1 MNITFTLIVSLAA
14 ALGGNIAKKYYTDKD
29 STTLAGGFVFNAVSC
44 LSAAVMLLCW
54 GGFGTSSVF
63 TIVFGVF
70 FGAVTALQG
79 ITNIA
84 ALQVGPMS
92 YTSVIISFSTLI
104 SALSGAM
111 FFNESLS
118 WAHILG
124 IALMLASFV
133 LAAKSDGDEKK
144 ANSKWLF
151 LCLIAF
157 AATGAIGIMQKVHQ
171 SSEYRSELNAFL
183 IIAFISSA
191 IFCSIFASL
200 LKRRECRLAD
210 AKEKENKSKK
220 PFWLLLGI
228 MLVSGACGAVN
239 NKFNLYLSGVMDS
252 AVFFPIVNGG
262 GLVLT
267 TFAAVL
273 LFREKLSKKQWVGVV
288 FGIASVVFL
297 CNPFA

>member
-1 MNITFTLIVSLAA
+1 MNIPMTLALSLLAA
-14 ALGGNIAKKYYTDKD
+14 LCGNITKKYYTKQRPRGL
-29 STTLAGGFVFNAVSC
+29 SGGFVFNAISC
-44 LSAAVMLLCW
+44 LTAAFILLCW
-54 GGFGTSSVF
+54 GGFGQPSVF
-63 TIVFGVF
+63 TILLGVA

-92 YTSVIISFSTLI
+92 YTSVIISFSTLL
-104 SALSGAM
+104 SALSGVA
-111 FFNESLS
+111 FFGEKLG
-118 WAHILG
+118 WAQIVG
-124 IALMLASFV
+124 IALMLVSFV
-133 LAAKSDGDEKK
+133 LAAKSDVEERK
-144 ANSKWLF
+144 ANLKWLL
-151 LCLIAF
+151 LCLVTF

-171 SSEYRSELNAFL
+171 SSEYREELNAFL

-191 IFCSIFASL
+191 VFCGILAL
-200 LKRRECRLAD
+200 GLKMREAAETVAD
-210 AKEKENKSKK
+210 EQERGKFS
-220 PFWLLLGI
+220 WLLLVVIFANG
-228 MLVSGACGAVN
+228 VTVAVN

-267 TFAAVL
+267 TLAAVL
-273 LFREKLSKKQWVGVV
+273 LFRERLTKKQWVGVV

>member
-14 ALGGNIAKKYYTDKD
+14 ALGGSIAKKYYIDKA
-29 STTLAGGFVFNAVSC
+29 TTLAGGFVFNAVSC

>member
-14 ALGGNIAKKYYTDKD
+14 ALGGSIAKKYYIDKA
-29 STTLAGGFVFNAVSC
+29 TTLAGGFVFNAVSC

-183 IIAFISSA
+183 IIAFVASA
-191 IFCSIFASL
+191 VLCALFAYL
-200 LKRRECRLAD
+200 LKRRESRLAD
-210 AKEKENKSKK
+210 AKEKGNKSKMQAW
-220 PFWLLLGI
+220 FLLGI
-228 MLVSGACGAVN
+228 MIASGASVAVN

-262 GLVLT
+262 GLVLAT
-267 TFAAVL
+267 LAAVL
-273 LFREKLSKKQWVGVV
+273 LFKEKLSKKQWVGVV